1 MHTNQM
7 NTMPEFTIAIHAG
20 NPANPSASTAPR
32 GLGRAHPSQA
42 WTLAPSGRFH
52 QMGRPL
58 ARILVLLG
66 VISLAQAATPQ
77 PLSFEL
83 LAKTTVKE
91 PPSTAVHKG
100 LESLR
105 GGAADESQSPV
116 FPDELRKL
124 DGKRVSLSGFV
135 IPYAD
140 PDKMSK
146 MMLTK
151 APVGCFFCN
160 PPKENGVVFV
170 RLAATE
176 KPINMDSETITVE
189 GTLRLVQP
197 AGKDEE
203 AQQFFFTIDDAKVTK
218 STPNQ

>member
-1 MHTNQM
+1 MHTAKM
-7 NTMPEFTIAIHAG
+7 NTMPKIIRAIHAG
-20 NPANPSASTAPR
+20 CPANPLTSTAPR
-32 GLGRAHPSQA
+32 GLHPRSTRTA
-42 WTLAPSGRFH
+42 TCGL
-52 QMGRPL
+52 
-58 ARILVLLG
+58 LVLLG
-66 VISLAQAATPQ
+66 AISLVQAASPQ

-83 LAKTTVKE
+83 LGKTTVKE
-91 PPSTAVHKG
+91 PPSTALHNG
-100 LESLR
+100 LESIR
-105 GGAADESQSPV
+105 GAAADDNARPV

-124 DGKRVSLSGFV
+124 DGKRVSISGFV

-176 KPINMDSETITVE
+176 KPINMDSETLTVE
-189 GTLRLVQP
+189 GTLHLVQP

-203 AQQFFFTIDDAKVTK
+203 AQQFYFTIDDAKVTK
-218 STPNQ
+218 TGR